1 MKYLL
6 IQLLKKLKKE
16 NKMNKLWIIIK
27 REYLSKIKKK
37 SFFVM
42 TLLGPILMTL
52 LIVLPVLLQNST
64 KGRYHIIV
72 VDEIEKTVIE
82 NDTISFFKGK
92 FKNNDNL
99 LFEYADDIK
108 QAQTLL
114 QSGLCDGVL
123 EIVNTNDNPPI
134 KSFLFY
140 ADNEPS
146 IDASSD
152 IKEQTKQIF
161 KNSMLRVNYDMSDE
175 DISQINNPKIDFYA
189 KDIRTGENSMSE
201 VKTVLGAIFAFIIY
215 FFIFLFG
222 GQVMRSVGEEKTS
235 RIVEVLA
242 SSVKSV
248 YLLFGKIIAV
258 ALLGLTQIVLWIV
271 FTLLLVGGVS
281 VAQPDLFSPTE
292 QKEIQINQRIVSV
305 DAMDLSN
312 ADSSFVKEAVQ
323 NMQSINFPLVIGV
336 FVIYFILG
344 YLLYA
349 SLFGA
354 VGSLLDN
361 DTDNSQFTLPVTVPM
376 IFAVI
381 CVPMVMSNPTGDIAV
396 WLSMIPFTSPVIM
409 LVRIPFGVPVW
420 QLIVSIALML
430 IFIAGSVMLAAKIY
444 RTGILMY
451 GKNLTWKEVF
461 KWFRK

>member
-1 MKYLL
+1 MDNN
-6 IQLLKKLKKE
+6 KKRILVKNQKE
-16 NKMNKLWIIIK
+16 VLFCYDFVGTYFDDIVDCFACAVTKLYK
-27 REYLSKIKKK
+27 GTLSYNCCGWNRKD
-37 SFFVM
+37 S
-42 TLLGPILMTL
+42 
-52 LIVLPVLLQNST
+52 N
-64 KGRYHIIV
+64 R
-72 VDEIEKTVIE
+72 E

-189 KDIRTGENSMSE
+189 KDIRTGESSMSE

-292 QKEIQINQRIVSV
+292 QKEIQIDQRIVSV

-312 ADSSFVKEAVQ
+312 TDSS
-323 NMQSINFPLVIGV
+323 L
-336 FVIYFILG
+336 
-344 YLLYA
+344 
-349 SLFGA
+349 
-354 VGSLLDN
+354 
-361 DTDNSQFTLPVTVPM
+361 
-376 IFAVI
+376 
-381 CVPMVMSNPTGDIAV
+381 
-396 WLSMIPFTSPVIM
+396 
-409 LVRIPFGVPVW
+409 
-420 QLIVSIALML
+420 
-430 IFIAGSVMLAAKIY
+430 
-444 RTGILMY
+444 
-451 GKNLTWKEVF
+451 
-461 KWFRK
+461 

>member
-64 KGRYHIIV
+64 KERYHIIV

-161 KNSMLRVNYDMSDE
+161 KNSMLRVNYDMTDK

-189 KDIRTGENSMSE
+189 KDIRTGESSMSE

-292 QKEIQINQRIVSV
+292 QKEIQIDQRIVSV

-312 ADSSFVKEAVQ
+312 SDSSFVKEAVQ

-381 CVPMVMSNPTGDIAV
+381 CVPMVMSNPTGDVAV

>member
-1 MKYLL
+1 
-6 IQLLKKLKKE
+6 
-16 NKMNKLWIIIK
+16 MNKLWIIIK
-27 REYLSKIKKK
+27 REYLSKVKKK

-42 TLLGPILMTL
+42 TLLGPVLMTL
-52 LIVLPVLLQNST
+52 LVVLPVLLQNSARE
-64 KGRYHIIV
+64 RYHIIV
-72 VDEIEKTVIE
+72 VDEIEKTLINE
-82 NDTISFFKGK
+82 DTVSFFKGK
-92 FKNNDNL
+92 FKNNENL
-99 LFEYADDIK
+99 LFEYSDNIK
-108 QAQTLL
+108 EAQELL
-114 QSGLCDGVL
+114 ESGLCDGVL

-152 IKEQTKQIF
+152 LKEQTKQIF
-161 KNSMLRVNYDMSDE
+161 KNSVLRVNYDMAEE
-175 DISQINNPKIDFYA
+175 DINKINDPKIDFYA

-201 VKTVLGAIFAFIIY
+201 IKTVLGAVFAFIIY

-222 GQVMRSVGEEKTS
+222 GQVMRSIGEEKTS

-258 ALLGLTQIVLWIV
+258 ALLGLTQIILWIV
-271 FTLLLVGGVS
+271 LTLLLIGGVS
-281 VAQPDLFSPTE
+281 LAQPDLFAPQE
-292 QKEIQINQRIVSV
+292 QKEIQVAQRVVSV
-305 DAMDLSN
+305 DTLDLNN
-312 ADSSFVKEAVQ
+312 ADSSFAKEAIQ
-323 NMQSINFPLVIGV
+323 NIQAINFPLVVGV
-336 FVIYFILG
+336 FIIYFILG
-344 YLLYA
+344 YLFYA

-354 VGSLLDN
+354 VGALLDN

-376 IFAVI
+376 IFAII
-381 CVPMVMSNPTGDIAV
+381 CVPMVLNNPTGSVAV

-420 QLIVSIALML
+420 QLLVSVALMI
-430 IFIAGSVMLAAKIY
+430 IFIVAAVWFAGKIY

-451 GKNLTWKEVF
+451 GKNITWKEIF

>member
-1 MKYLL
+1 
-6 IQLLKKLKKE
+6 
-16 NKMNKLWIIIK
+16 MNKLWIIIK

-64 KGRYHIIV
+64 KERYHIIV

-161 KNSMLRVNYDMSDE
+161 KNSMLRVNY
-175 DISQINNPKIDFYA
+175 
-189 KDIRTGENSMSE
+189 
-201 VKTVLGAIFAFIIY
+201 
-215 FFIFLFG
+215 
-222 GQVMRSVGEEKTS
+222 
-235 RIVEVLA
+235 
-242 SSVKSV
+242 
-248 YLLFGKIIAV
+248 
-258 ALLGLTQIVLWIV
+258 
-271 FTLLLVGGVS
+271 
-281 VAQPDLFSPTE
+281 
-292 QKEIQINQRIVSV
+292 
-305 DAMDLSN
+305 
-312 ADSSFVKEAVQ
+312 
-323 NMQSINFPLVIGV
+323 
-336 FVIYFILG
+336 
-344 YLLYA
+344 
-349 SLFGA
+349 
-354 VGSLLDN
+354 
-361 DTDNSQFTLPVTVPM
+361 
-376 IFAVI
+376 
-381 CVPMVMSNPTGDIAV
+381 
-396 WLSMIPFTSPVIM
+396 
-409 LVRIPFGVPVW
+409 
-420 QLIVSIALML
+420 
-430 IFIAGSVMLAAKIY
+430 
-444 RTGILMY
+444 
-451 GKNLTWKEVF
+451 
-461 KWFRK
+461 

>member
-1 MKYLL
+1 
-6 IQLLKKLKKE
+6 
-16 NKMNKLWIIIK
+16 MNKLWIIIK
-27 REYLSKIKKK
+27 REYLSKVKKK

-42 TLLGPILMTL
+42 TLLGPVLMTL
-52 LIVLPVLLQNST
+52 LVVLPVLLQNSARE
-64 KGRYHIIV
+64 RYHIIV
-72 VDEIEKTVIE
+72 VDEIEKTLINE
-82 NDTISFFKGK
+82 DTVSFFKGK
-92 FKNNDNL
+92 FKNNENL
-99 LFEYADDIK
+99 LFEYSDNIK
-108 QAQTLL
+108 EAQELL
-114 QSGLCDGVL
+114 ESGLCDGVL

-152 IKEQTKQIF
+152 LKEQTKQIF
-161 KNSMLRVNYDMSDE
+161 KNSVLRVNYDMAEE
-175 DISQINNPKIDFYA
+175 DINKINDPKIDFYA

-201 VKTVLGAIFAFIIY
+201 IKTVLGAVFAFIIY

-222 GQVMRSVGEEKTS
+222 GQVMRSIGEEKTS

-258 ALLGLTQIVLWIV
+258 ALLGLTQIILWIV
-271 FTLLLVGGVS
+271 LTLLLIGGVS
-281 VAQPDLFSPTE
+281 LAQPDLFAPQE
-292 QKEIQINQRIVSV
+292 QKEIQVAQRVVSV
-305 DAMDLSN
+305 DTLDLNN
-312 ADSSFVKEAVQ
+312 ADSSFAKEAIQ
-323 NMQSINFPLVIGV
+323 NIQAINFPLVVGV
-336 FVIYFILG
+336 FIIYFILG
-344 YLLYA
+344 YLFYA

-354 VGSLLDN
+354 VGALLDN

-376 IFAVI
+376 IFAII
-381 CVPMVMSNPTGDIAV
+381 CVPMVLNNPTGSVAV

-420 QLIVSIALML
+420 QLLVSVALMI
-430 IFIAGSVMLAAKIY
+430 IFIVAAVWFAGKIY

-451 GKNLTWKEVF
+451 GKNITWKEIF
-461 KWFRK
+461 KWFRKW